1 MSSAKIAIS
10 LNPKA
15 LREMD
20 RLVRAGRFPS
30 RSKLLQDALD
40 EKLQRIDHSR
50 LARECAKLH
59 PAEER
64 RLANETLKSEVAWP
78 AY

>member
-10 LNPKA
+10 LSPKV
-15 LREMD
+15 LREVD

-40 EKLQRIDHSR
+40 EKLLRIDRSR
-50 LARECAKLH
+50 LARECAKLE
-59 PAEER
+59 ARKER
-64 RLANETLKSEVAWP
+64 DLANETMRAEQQWP
-78 AY
+78 VY